1 MTQHLFVSAI
11 ALTSASMSIKDL
23 SATLVCTV
31 VGESDIDIKWK
42 KGDSD
47 VGDSDEGVMLLSQTA
62 YSDYSRASTLR
73 G

>member
-1 MTQHLFVSAI
+1 
-11 ALTSASMSIKDL
+11 MSIKDL

-31 VGESDIDIKWK
+31 VGEADIDIKWK

-47 VGDSDEGVMLLSQTA
+47 VGDSDEGVMVLSQTA
-62 YSDYSRASTLR
+62 YSDYSRTSTLS